1 MTPRTRI
8 PRTGRDPAP
17 LLAEMASFRD
27 HDVRYQEGRSWSLV
41 YYVGE
46 AHEDV
51 LRQAQALYISA
62 NALNPMAFR
71 SLKQMETEV
80 VQMTAEMLHGPPSCV
95 GTMTCGGT
103 ESLLLAVKA
112 YRDRARRRRP
122 WIRRPNIVAPA
133 TIHVAFDKAA
143 HYFGVNLRLVPV
155 GLDGQVD
162 PRAMARRVNRNTIL
176 LAASAPQ
183 YANGAVDPIPEIG
196 ALAERRG
203 LPLHVDACF
212 GGFIQPWLERL
223 GVSMPQFDFRV
234 PGVTSVSADVHK
246 YGYAA
251 KGASVVLYRDM
262 AYLKHQFF
270 VATRWSG
277 GIYASPGVLGARPG
291 GPIAGAWASLMAM
304 GEDGFVAK
312 AREAW
317 DAAEKLRAGI
327 REIPQLR
334 LLGQPH
340 STIVTYGVEERAV
353 DLYAVADQLQER
365 GWGVDRQQRPP
376 SIHCTVN
383 AANLPVVDR
392 YLADLRAAVAH
403 VEAHPELATEG
414 EAAMYGM
421 MAKVPVRGLVGRRV
435 LEVMEQMYGPEG
447 EMPDL
452 AASGAE
458 QGGPVVRA
466 VLDWGDRAISAAK
479 RVGHRVR
486 HPFEEP

>member
-1 MTPRTRI
+1 MSPRTRI
-8 PRTGRDPAP
+8 PDTGRDPAS
-17 LLAEMASFRD
+17 LLADMASFQN
-27 HDVRYQEGRSWSLV
+27 HDVDYQGGRSWSMV
-41 YYVGE
+41 YYAGE
-46 AHEDV
+46 AHEDL
-51 LRQAQALYISA
+51 LREAQALYIST

-71 SLKQMETEV
+71 SLKQMESEV

-95 GTMTCGGT
+95 GIMTSGGT

-112 YRDRARRRRP
+112 YRDRARRKHP

-143 HYFGVNLRLVPV
+143 HYFGIKLRLVPV

-162 PRAMARRVNRNTIL
+162 PRAMARRINHNTIL

-196 ALAERRG
+196 ALAERRN

-251 KGASVVLYRDM
+251 KGASVVLYRNM
-262 AYLKHQFF
+262 GYLKHQFF

-291 GPIAGAWASLMAM
+291 APIAGAYASLMVL
-304 GEDGFVAK
+304 GEDGFMAK

-317 DAAEKLRAGI
+317 EAAEKLRAGI
-327 REIPQLR
+327 AAIPQLQ
-334 LLGQPH
+334 LHGQPH
-340 STIVTYGVEERAV
+340 STIVTYGAKKRSV

-365 GWGVDRQQRPP
+365 GWSVDRQQRPP

-383 AANLPVVDR
+383 AANLPVVDD
-392 YLADLRAAVAH
+392 YLADLRASVDH
-403 VEAHPELATEG
+403 VVAHPELAGEG

-421 MAKVPVRGLVGRRV
+421 LAKIPVRGVVGRRV

-447 EMPDL
+447 EMPDF
-452 AASGAE
+452 AE
-458 QGGPVVRA
+458 ADDGGPVVRA

-479 RVGHRVR
+479 RVRHRLAR
-486 HPFEEP
+486 PFEEEE

>member
-1 MTPRTRI
+1 MTPRTSI
-8 PRTGRDPAP
+8 PSTGRDPAS

-27 HDVRYQEGRSWSLV
+27 DDVRYQDGRSWSLV
-41 YYVGE
+41 YYAGE
-46 AHEDV
+46 AHEEL
-51 LRQAQALYISA
+51 LRQAQALYISS

-71 SLKQMETEV
+71 SLKQMESEV
-80 VQMTAEMLHGPPSCV
+80 VQMTAEMLHGPPACV
-95 GTMTCGGT
+95 GTMTSGGT
-103 ESLLLAVKA
+103 ESLLLAIKA

-122 WIRRPNIVAPA
+122 WILRPNIVAPA

-143 HYFGVNLRLVPV
+143 HYFGVGLRLAPV

-203 LPLHVDACF
+203 LPFHVDACF

-223 GVSMPQFDFRV
+223 GVPMPRYDFRV
-234 PGVTSVSADVHK
+234 HGVTSVSADVHK

-270 VATRWSG
+270 VCTRWSG
-277 GIYASPGVLGARPG
+277 GIYASPGVAGARPG
-291 GPIAGAWASLMAM
+291 APIAGAWASLMAM
-304 GEDGFVAK
+304 GEDGFIAK

-317 DAAEKLRAGI
+317 EAAEKLRAGI
-327 REIPQLR
+327 DEIPELR

-340 STIVTYGVEERAV
+340 STIVTYGVEEQVV

-365 GWGVDRQQRPP
+365 GWAVDRQQRPP

-383 AANLPVVDR
+383 AANLPVVDK
-392 YLADLRAAVAH
+392 YLADLRDAVAH
-403 VEAHPELATEG
+403 VKAHPELASEG

-421 MAKVPVRGLVGRRV
+421 MAKVPVRGLVGRQV

-452 AASGAE
+452 AASAAD
-458 QGGPVVRA
+458 GGPVVRA
-466 VLDWGDRAISAAK
+466 VLDWGDRAVSAAK
-479 RVGHRVR
+479 RFRRRVR